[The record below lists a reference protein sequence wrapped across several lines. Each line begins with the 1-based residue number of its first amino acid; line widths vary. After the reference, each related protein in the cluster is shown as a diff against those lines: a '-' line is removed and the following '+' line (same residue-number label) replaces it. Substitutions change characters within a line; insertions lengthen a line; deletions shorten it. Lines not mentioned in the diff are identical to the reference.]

1 MAKIVNR
8 EEKVSNSFEDLISL
22 PTSESN
28 EETRKATLGHDKD
41 EKKK

>member
-8 EEKVSNSFEDLISL
+8 EEKVSNLFEDFISL

-28 EETRKATLGHDKD
+28 DETRKAALGHDED
-41 EKKK
+41 ENKK